1 MTMPTTTAYPL
12 MLFFDGA
19 CPLCRLEMDRLR
31 ERDGLRRLVFVDIA
45 EPGFDPAPWAVTLAD
60 MQALIHAARPDG
72 SLLIGIDALHQ
83 AYTAVGLGHWTV
95 PTTLPGLRPLLG
107 RAYALFARR
116 RYQTSAMLMPWLTRL
131 EAARALRRTQACA
144 AGGNCP
150 VNPTHTDERSPV

>member
-116 RYQTSAMLMPWLTRL
+116 ALPNLGHADALADPAGSG
-131 EAARALRRTQACA
+131 ARPATHPSLRGWWQLP
-144 AGGNCP
+144 GEP
-150 VNPTHTDERSPV
+150 HSH

>member
-1 MTMPTTTAYPL
+1 MPTTTAYPL

-95 PTTLPGLRPLLG
+95 PTTLP
-107 RAYALFARR
+107 RR
-116 RYQTSAMLMPWLTRL
+116 RMVAASQRLRISSSLWLI
-131 EAARALRRTQACA
+131 
-144 AGGNCP
+144 
-150 VNPTHTDERSPV
+150 